1 MKKKVFTLN
10 GKKYSSKEEYEKERN
25 AWLNYQTEQEQ
36 ATAVYGFASEMVVL
50 AGSQSER
57 ISFVKP

>member
-36 ATAVYGFASEMVVL
+36 ATAVYGFASEMVML

>member
-10 GKKYSSKEEYEKERN
+10 GKKYSSKEEYEEARN
-25 AWLNYQTEQEQ
+25 AWLNYQSEQEQ